1 MDPPSQVPETA
12 TSSGMV
18 RLHAARRVRAALLK
32 LRTLSCRQRVVT
44 ISASCGPECL
54 IMSAMMMSPI
64 LARCASR
71 PDARAASNPLAIL
84 AWPWVLGRATCKQA

>member
-32 LRTLSCRQRVVT
+32 LRTLSSRQRVVT
-44 ISASCGPECL
+44 ISASLWTRVFDHVAHSGTLRE
-54 IMSAMMMSPI
+54 
-64 LARCASR
+64 
-71 PDARAASNPLAIL
+71 
-84 AWPWVLGRATCKQA
+84 